1 MKWQEVC
8 EHPSL
13 KNLPFKIE
21 LNGDGKILMTPV
33 KVWHSAFQ
41 GELEFLLRSFLH
53 SGKTLPECAISTKEG
68 TKVADVAWAS
78 DKIFEKI
85 KNEVECSV
93 SPEICVEVFSSS
105 NTKKEMKE
113 KRKLYFEQ
121 GAKEFWICTEKGN
134 MKFFDAHG
142 EIENSSL
149 VPDFPKHIEL

>member
-13 KNLPFKIE
+13 KVLPFKIE

-33 KVWHSAFQ
+33 KVCHSALQ
-41 GELEFLLRSFLH
+41 GELEFLLRSFLQ
-53 SGKTLPECAISTKEG
+53 SGKTLPECAIATKEG

-78 DKIFEKI
+78 DKIFKQI
-85 KNEVECSV
+85 RNEVECSV
-93 SPEICVEVFSSS
+93 SPEICVEVFSAS

-121 GAKEFWICTEKGN
+121 GAKEFWICTEKGD
-134 MKFFDAHG
+134 MQFFNVHG
-142 EIENSSL
+142 EIDNSSL
-149 VPDFPKHIEL
+149 VPNFPKLIEL